1 MLTLRDV
8 RKEYGEGESAVAALK
23 GVTVS
28 FRESEFVAIL
38 GPSGCGKTTLLNII
52 GGLDHYTSGD
62 LSIRG
67 VSTKLYRDADW
78 DAYRNH
84 SVGFVFQSYNLIP
97 HQSVLSNVELALTL
111 SGVSKAERRQRA
123 TDALVRVGLGD
134 QLKKR
139 PNQLSG
145 GQMQRVAIARA
156 LVNDPDVLLADEPT
170 GALDTETSIQVMD
183 LLREVASEKLVVMVT
198 HNPDLAERY
207 ATRTIRLLDGEI
219 VGDSDPYEPTE
230 QAQPTEEKPAVAACA
245 AKEASRPRKE
255 KKPKAKKRSMSLL
268 TALSLSLNNL
278 MTKKGRTFLTSFA
291 GSIGIIGIALILAL
305 SNGINIYIRH
315 IQEDAL
321 SSYPITI
328 NREET
333 DLVSMIASLGEQRD
347 DGRDHP
353 TDDGNV
359 YSSPVFYNLIN
370 TLLAPD
376 KSENNLT
383 RFKEY
388 IDGGAFDGV
397 NATIQYGYDI
407 PLTVYTKDV
416 TTGEYVSSDVNALI
430 NGLSGGTL
438 TDSTD
443 AATSQTGSFSFSSS
457 FSSYS
462 VWGEVLGGKDGEL
475 VADLVKEQYDLIAGE
490 WPKGASDVLLVLN
503 DYDEVNDL
511 TLYALG
517 LKSENDMRQ
526 MMIAAFT
533 GTKIEQPE
541 TEKWTYREILGR
553 SFRTIAPARLYQ
565 LVGEK
570 WQNVSNQQA
579 VLDTILSSD
588 DMSIGLQI
596 CGILRKN
603 PDATSTSASG
613 TLLYTSALTKY
624 LIDSTLSSQ
633 IVQAQLADPDVDV
646 LTGLPFKVDPESKP
660 KTEAERASR
669 LTEYVASLTPAAKA
683 ELLRSMLT
691 THYDRQLDLTGGPDV
706 NSVRHL
712 TRRVNDAVDQMM
724 TMIGSSREQ
733 ITDWVNAYYPE
744 YASFISYFEDDDELL
759 ATVRTLLTIKVAQE
773 IEARGEEL
781 YESYRN
787 TPSETEIAAGA
798 QAIMATLPDKTAK
811 KTFVV
816 GVYLESTEL
825 SADALT
831 NWADGLS
838 EEELDDVTEKLAR
851 DKAKAEIA
859 ADPTVDETK
868 KDERCAAVL
877 DGIVA
882 SFSEAEK
889 SAAYQ
894 YFVPDGSANTTYE
907 ETLAKL
913 YVYDEDTPSRI
924 SIYVTTF
931 ADKDKVTDLIAKY
944 NETAD
949 EDDQIAY
956 TDIMALLMTSVTYIL
971 NAVTYVLIAFVSVSL
986 VVSSIMIGII
996 TYISVLE
1003 RTKEIGILRAIGA
1016 SKRDVSRVFNAE
1028 TLIIGFSAGLIGI
1041 IVTLLFCIPINL
1053 ILRALTGIGNIAAV
1067 LPVGG
1072 AVALVLI
1079 SMGLTLLAGLIPS
1092 RMASK
1097 KDPVVALR
1105 TE

>member
-8 RKEYGEGESAVAALK
+8 RKEYGEGESAVAALR

-28 FRESEFVAIL
+28 FRENEFVAIL

-62 LSIRG
+62 LVIRG

-97 HQSVLSNVELALTL
+97 HQTVLSNVELALTL

-183 LLREVASEKLVVMVT
+183 LLREVAREKLVVMVT

-219 VGDSDPYEPTE
+219 VGDTDPFTPDDKS
-230 QAQPTEEKPAVAACA
+230 AAEELPASPAAE
-245 AKEASRPRKE
+245 EAPPSVKE
-255 KKPKAKKRSMSLL
+255 KRSKTKKRSMSLL

-305 SNGINIYIRH
+305 SNGINLYIRH

-333 DLVSMIASLGEQRD
+333 DLVSMISSLGDQRKE
-347 DGRDHP
+347 GHDHP
-353 TDDGNV
+353 TDDGNI

-376 KSENNLT
+376 KSENDLT
-383 RFKEY
+383 AFKAY
-388 IDGGAFDGV
+388 IDGGALKGV
-397 NATIQYGYDI
+397 DATVQYGYDI
-407 PLTVYTKDV
+407 PLTVYTWDAEAM
-416 TTGEYVSSDVNALI
+416 EYVSSDVYALMSGI
-430 NGLSGGTL
+430 GGTASV
-438 TDSTD
+438 DGS
-443 AATSQTGSFSFSSS
+443 ASGTSSYSFSSS

-475 VADLVKEQYDLIAGE
+475 VADLVKEQYDLLDGE
-490 WPKGASDVLLVLN
+490 WPSSAGDVLLVVS
-503 DYDEVNDL
+503 DHDEINDL

-517 LKSENDMRQ
+517 LKSEEEMRQ

-533 GTKIEQPE
+533 GNKIEQPG
-541 TEKWTYREILGR
+541 TEKWSYGEILGR
-553 SFRTIAPARLYQ
+553 TFRTLAPARLYQ
-565 LVGEK
+565 KISGK
-570 WQNVSNQQA
+570 WQNVSDQQA
-579 VLDTILSSD
+579 VLKTMLSSD
-588 DMSIGLQI
+588 EMSIELRV

-613 TLLYTSALTKY
+613 SLLYTSALTKY
-624 LIDSTLSSQ
+624 LIQSTVESE
-633 IVQAQLADPDVDV
+633 IVKEQLADPDTDV
-646 LTGLPFKVDPESKP
+646 LTGLPFKVDPETEP
-660 KTEAERASR
+660 KNDAEKAER
-669 LTEYVASLTPAAKA
+669 LTEYVAELTSAEKA
-683 ELLRSMLT
+683 DLLKTMLT
-691 THYDRQLDLTGGPDV
+691 THYDLKTKTIKPLDD
-706 NSVRHL
+706 RIEEI
-712 TRRVNDAVDQMM
+712 VDQMM
-724 TMIGSSREQ
+724 ATIGPEEGE
-733 ITDWVNAYYPE
+733 ITKWVNAYYPE
-744 YASFISYFEDDDELL
+744 YAAYLSYFETEAELR
-759 ATVRTLLTIKVAQE
+759 AAVRILLPLKVESMITAQGETQYETI
-773 IEARGEEL
+773 
-781 YESYRN
+781 RN
-787 TPSETEIAAGA
+787 TPSAAEVAAGA
-798 QAIMATLPDKTAK
+798 ALILAALPDRAAKQHYVVESYKTTTEISEDALIAWAEGLSDDDLDGVAETLAAEQATAK
-811 KTFVV
+811 
-816 GVYLESTEL
+816 
-825 SADALT
+825 
-831 NWADGLS
+831 
-838 EEELDDVTEKLAR
+838 
-851 DKAKAEIA
+851 IA
-859 ADPTVDETK
+859 ADPTVDEATK
-868 KDERCAAVL
+868 DARCAAAL

-882 SFSEAEK
+882 SFSEEK
-889 SAAYQ
+889 QRVQAYDL
-894 YFVPDGSANTTYE
+894 FVPDGTANTTYE

-924 SIYVTTF
+924 SIYVSTF
-931 ADKDKVTDLIAKY
+931 EEKDKVTAIIADY
-944 NETAD
+944 NDGVD
-949 EDDQIAY
+949 EDRQITY

-971 NAVTYVLIAFVSVSL
+971 NAVTYVLVAFVSVSL

-1072 AVALVLI
+1072 AIALVLI